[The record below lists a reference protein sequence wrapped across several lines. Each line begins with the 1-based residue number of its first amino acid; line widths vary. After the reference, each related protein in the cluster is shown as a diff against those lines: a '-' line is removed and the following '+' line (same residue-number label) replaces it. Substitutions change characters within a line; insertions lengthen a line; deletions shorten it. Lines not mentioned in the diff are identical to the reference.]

1 MRYRRPILLLVLA
14 ALLPLI
20 LLAAGLGFAWL
31 TQQHEN
37 IEKEALVRVERT
49 AAALERELS
58 AQIVPLRLLAE
69 TPLLDGPLDKAAFF
83 DMAQRFRSELPLW
96 STVVLSD
103 LQGNRLIDVPN
114 LVTGQPGKVVDVLSH
129 DRVVKTGQAVIGG
142 ILRGPRNRP
151 AFAIRVPVIRNG
163 QVTYVL
169 SAVLEPTGIKTIL
182 MAGNLPPGWLGGV
195 IDAQGRIVARTSGPP
210 DLVGEP
216 ASASARQALQNGAG
230 GIYEGR
236 TLEGLSAVAAYRVLP
251 DSGWSVHVAVPR
263 AEFLAPLRRSAWL
276 LVGAGAVTLSMV
288 VLFVSLL
295 WRELGL
301 RRRAEAALD
310 EQRRLEA
317 LGRITG
323 GVAHDFNN
331 LLMVV
336 HGSAE
341 ALCRRVPLTDK
352 AKVYAE
358 AIMTAADRGEAL
370 TRQLLA
376 FAGRSST
383 DPVTIRLQDRESEL
397 STLIKQSTRGDISL
411 SVSIPTDLWPVHV
424 DVSAMDIALIN
435 LAVNAREAMPNGGAV
450 YVAAANRVL
459 RAGNDE
465 GTGLTGEFVAIS
477 FRDTGQGIPD
487 QNMSR
492 IFEPF
497 FTTKERGTGLG
508 LSQVYGFSKQ
518 AGGWATASSTS
529 SGTTITL
536 YLPRSTRAPQPSP
549 AVVPVQYAASA
560 GRGRALLIEDNAE
573 VAQVVTGMLSDVGY
587 TVSASAGAP
596 AAYAALQTEGPFDL
610 VLSDIVMEGV
620 SGLEIAREIRSRY
633 ASLPVILM
641 TGYSEA
647 LLQGAPAGIPVL
659 AKPFSRAD
667 LEAAVQQVLSR
678 PTETAALQ

>member
-1 MRYRRPILLLVLA
+1 
-14 ALLPLI
+14 
-20 LLAAGLGFAWL
+20 
-31 TQQHEN
+31 
-37 IEKEALVRVERT
+37 
-49 AAALERELS
+49 
-58 AQIVPLRLLAE
+58 
-69 TPLLDGPLDKAAFF
+69 
-83 DMAQRFRSELPLW
+83 
-96 STVVLSD
+96 
-103 LQGNRLIDVPN
+103 
-114 LVTGQPGKVVDVLSH
+114 
-129 DRVVKTGQAVIGG
+129 
-142 ILRGPRNRP
+142 
-151 AFAIRVPVIRNG
+151 
-163 QVTYVL
+163 
-169 SAVLEPTGIKTIL
+169 
-182 MAGNLPPGWLGGV
+182 
-195 IDAQGRIVARTSGPP
+195 
-210 DLVGEP
+210 
-216 ASASARQALQNGAG
+216 
-230 GIYEGR
+230 
-236 TLEGLSAVAAYRVLP
+236 
-251 DSGWSVHVAVPR
+251 
-263 AEFLAPLRRSAWL
+263 
-276 LVGAGAVTLSMV
+276 
-288 VLFVSLL
+288 
-295 WRELGL
+295 
-301 RRRAEAALD
+301 
-310 EQRRLEA
+310 
-317 LGRITG
+317 
-323 GVAHDFNN
+323 
-331 LLMVV
+331 
-336 HGSAE
+336 
-341 ALCRRVPLTDK
+341 
-352 AKVYAE
+352 
-358 AIMTAADRGEAL
+358 
-370 TRQLLA
+370 LLA